1 MCVCVSVSRRQ
12 WSAFEAHLM
21 HVQHAVLFRCIVN
34 DCSGWRH
41 WGRYRGHCCVSTRF
55 VSFDTHT
62 HTHTDRKRKC
72 MCECVC
78 ECVARLFDKW
88 QQFFLHI
95 FFMLF
100 ALLGSF
106 FCCCLSILTTSSL
119 SVCPSVCLCMCVC
132 VSWLILWGLLPTV
145 CPLMKLLIF
154 VSKVTYTMCWWRSRA
169 ASCRRAIA
177 NAPQE
182 SYNSSSSSGSNDRG
196 GKAGGGGGVCS
207 LLRVS

>member
-1 MCVCVSVSRRQ
+1 
-12 WSAFEAHLM
+12 
-21 HVQHAVLFRCIVN
+21 
-34 DCSGWRH
+34 
-41 WGRYRGHCCVSTRF
+41 
-55 VSFDTHT
+55 
-62 HTHTDRKRKC
+62 

-100 ALLGSF
+100 ALLSF
-106 FCCCLSILTTSSL
+106 QLAVFSAAVSLFSLRQACLFVRL
-119 SVCPSVCLCMCVC
+119 SVCVCMCM
-132 VSWLILWGLLPTV
+132 SWLILWGLLPTV

-182 SYNSSSSSGSNDRG
+182 SYNSSSSSGSNAKRG
-196 GKAGGGGGVCS
+196 TAGGGGGGRLLATCQLTWAHQSQTEFRWATGATSSSVFDSGLICAAIFDKQHLFS
-207 LLRVS
+207 LWLKYTNKHTHKHTHTDSCTWCTCM